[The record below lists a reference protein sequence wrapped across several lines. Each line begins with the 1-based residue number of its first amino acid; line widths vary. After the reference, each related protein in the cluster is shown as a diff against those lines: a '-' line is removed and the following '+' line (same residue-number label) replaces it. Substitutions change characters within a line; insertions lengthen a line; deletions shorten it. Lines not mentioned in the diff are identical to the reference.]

1 MSRVPTVSLDMT
13 WGLLPLLGHGGRR
26 GLEKACVGFVSSVCN
41 SPGRK
46 LFPGCP
52 APPPTPPLSQ
62 LCHFRGTRWSL
73 WGWGTWGSL
82 GLVCAKAVPGEGCA
96 ERSLEKRE
104 EDQPSPFRA
113 FCAVAWGPTFLKGNY
128 LERSV
133 WASRSELRGLDGL
146 PAAHCSPQGHIK
158 HGLFRSLSNF
168 LVLYEWGG

>member
-1 MSRVPTVSLDMT
+1 MSLDST
-13 WGLLPLLGHGGRR
+13 WGLLPLLGRGGRR
-26 GLEKACVGFVSSVCN
+26 GLEKACVGFESSVCN

-46 LFPGCP
+46 PFPGCP

-73 WGWGTWGSL
+73 WDRGTWGSL
-82 GLVCAKAVPGEGCA
+82 GLVCTKAVPGEGCA

-113 FCAVAWGPTFLKGNY
+113 FCAVAWRPTFLKGDY

-133 WASRSELRGLDGL
+133 WASGSELRGLDWDGL
-146 PAAHCSPQGHIK
+146 LCHTLQSAGTHKTWAFQVSLELPCSI
-158 HGLFRSLSNF
+158 
-168 LVLYEWGG
+168 